1 MNGGGVILTEDQ
13 ELYDVTIIGGG
24 PTGLFTAFYAGLRQM
39 KVKIIENL
47 PQLGGQLGTLYPE
60 KDIFD
65 VAGFTRVKAKDLVK
79 RLEEQARQFQPTV
92 VLDENVS
99 ALQRQDDDSFILDTE
114 SGNTHRTKTVI
125 ITAGVGAFSPRPLK
139 VESAEKYEHTNL
151 HYYIGDVHQFKDKR
165 VVILGGGDS
174 AVDWANTLEPIAQ
187 EVTIV
192 HRRNE
197 FRAHETSV
205 EQMNKSSVKV
215 VTPFTAKAIEG
226 TDQAIEQLVVSEVKG
241 THEEVLP
248 LDDLIVN
255 YGFVSALGPIKDWGL
270 ELDKNSIVVNSKM
283 ETSTPGV
290 YAAGDIA
297 AYPGKVK
304 LIATGFGEAPTAVNN
319 AKHYIDPD
327 SRTQPMHSSSAGE
340 LFSK

>member
-1 MNGGGVILTEDQ
+1 MTEDQ
-13 ELYDVTIIGGG
+13 ALYDVTIIGGG

-65 VAGFTRVKAKDLVK
+65 VAGFPRVKAKDLVK
-79 RLEEQARQFQPTV
+79 RLIGQAGQFHPTMI
-92 VLDENVS
+92 LGENVN
-99 ALQRQDDDSFILDTE
+99 ALHKMDDGTIVLESE
-114 SGNTHRTKTVI
+114 SGASHRTKTVI
-125 ITAGVGAFSPRPLK
+125 IAAGVGAFSPRPLK
-139 VESAEKYEHTNL
+139 VEGAEKYEQTNL
-151 HYYIGDVHQFKDKR
+151 HYYVNDVQKFKNKK

-174 AVDWANTLEPIAQ
+174 AVDWANTLEAIAD

-192 HRRNE
+192 HRRNA
-197 FRAHETSV
+197 FRAHETTV
-205 EQMNKSSVKV
+205 QRMKDSSIKV
-215 VTPFTAKAIEG
+215 LTPFTAKAIEG
-226 TDQAIEQLVVSEVKG
+226 ADGVIKRLIVSEVKG
-241 THEEVLP
+241 TREENLP

-283 ETSTPGV
+283 ETNIPGV
-290 YAAGDIA
+290 YAAGDVA

-304 LIATGFGEAPTAVNN
+304 LIASGFGEAPTAVNN

-327 SRTQPMHSSSAGE
+327 SRTQPMHSSSAEE